1 MPAPDTALTEVLES
15 LPDGILVLS
24 LSGEIDAFNRK
35 LAAMWAVPE
44 DLLRSRGRQPALRLI
59 LSRLKTPRECVAIL
73 RRLATS
79 PTIVTDD
86 VLWLKDG
93 RAFECH
99 SAPRPASQQG
109 CGRGRRFFGGRS

>member
-15 LPDGILVLS
+15 LPDGILVHR

-35 LAAMWAVPE
+35 LTAMWAAPE
-44 DLLRSRGRQPALRLI
+44 DLLRSRGRQPALRFI
-59 LSRLKTPRECVAIL
+59 LSRLKTPRAFVAIL

-86 VLWLKDG
+86 VLWFKG
-93 RAFECH
+93 RPCLGV
-99 SAPRPASQQG
+99 PLRASPGLQP
-109 CGRGRRFFGGRS
+109 